1 MSQVRLLVPHS
12 FYTTGKKHAMERLCW
27 QAEFIEVK
35 LLVDDWYKIVTVA
48 IPVFCCGPTPPST
61 ALTIRMYS
69 DFSSRSS
76 SAVVVISP
84 ETHMVSDQKC
94 QERKKK
100 TTRTSTANTQ
110 KAQPPAETA
119 HSLGRIYLSKQ
130 YYILYVFILFYLFL
144 LKVL

>member
-1 MSQVRLLVPHS
+1 MLWSI
-12 FYTTGKKHAMERLCW
+12 YADE
-27 QAEFIEVK
+27 AEFIEVK
-35 LLVDDWYKIVTVA
+35 LLVDEWYKIVTVA

-100 TTRTSTANTQ
+100 TTRTTTANTQ
-110 KAQPPAETA
+110 RAQTPAETA
-119 HSLGRIYLSKQ
+119 HFTLANSIIFYMYSFC
-130 YYILYVFILFYLFL
+130 FICSY
-144 LKVL
+144 